1 MSKSSRTQK
10 STALALA
17 RELISVPN
25 RLRRNPELIDA
36 MSRLLVPRRS
46 GDREDAI
53 KDLTTLLHR
62 KQIEWEA
69 EGVEE
74 AAKGFAGLLL
84 QKHPEIE
91 QHATGV
97 VHLGSLAPLA
107 RLPASRW
114 DYVRLLVKTLLQIKQ
129 RQPGLGLGS
138 SNFGLSHGKN
148 SLSGLEIAQAWALL
162 ANYGHLFGTFATERG
177 LMYALDSDHSCE
189 RDFLRQ
195 VDAEVRGP
203 VEEVIRRRDFYRAH
217 VAIGAWRVSHW
228 PASSIRSTSLLLLSR
243 LLAHSSERSWGKLMW
258 AFTRARQLTYTRL
271 HSMIGGEIATSPIP
285 VATAV
290 RELRGFSDIG
300 FLDAE
305 HEPASAVV
313 GLVDALD
320 RFYADVFF
328 ASPTASERVLSHLK
342 DFKNWWRS
350 RSNDTL
356 QARLEGLAHQPSD
369 WPNSEPRQR
378 KHFVRLQIPD
388 AGIGWVAEVKH
399 WLESRDAWQDA
410 NFLLTPSKR
419 ANAGCSLVDVYTSG
433 LPRLELIAHL
443 ARLLAERNESTWT
456 AYVVTDT
463 HRSLW
468 RSIAAFALSLFQF
481 LLRPGCRAQ
490 LEPLPAKD
498 GVGLAIAAKSVSSGC
513 GRLAD
518 FARRVQ
524 DDGRR
529 VELDALHDA
538 SLQYGDGQG
547 TWLAFLGRLR
557 ILDEETGKPLQ
568 ELDGVAAFISNACID
583 WHFVE
588 HKDGG
593 ASGMRSQLNDLG
605 EYLAFPVPPSSFI
618 DVQRGKAAQ
627 TIVKWGGPAN
637 VHVRQADKRG
647 TRE

>member
-1 MSKSSRTQK
+1 M
-10 STALALA
+10 
-17 RELISVPN
+17 
-25 RLRRNPELIDA
+25 
-36 MSRLLVPRRS
+36 
-46 GDREDAI
+46 

-62 KQIEWEA
+62 KQIEVEA
-69 EGVEE
+69 EGVEK

-91 QHATGV
+91 RHAAGV
-97 VHLGSLAPLA
+97 VHLGALAPLA
-107 RLPASRW
+107 RLPATRW
-114 DYVRLLVKTLLQIKQ
+114 NYVCLLVKTLLQIKQ

-138 SNFGLSHGKN
+138 SNFGVSHGKS

-195 VDAEVRGP
+195 VDAEARGP

-217 VAIGAWRVSHW
+217 IAIAAWRVSHW
-228 PASSIRSTSLLLLSR
+228 PASSIRSTSLLLLSH
-243 LLAHSSERSWGKLMW
+243 LLVQRSDGSWGKLAW
-258 AFTRARQLTYTRL
+258 AFKRARQLTYTRL
-271 HSMIGGEIATSPIP
+271 HSMLGGEIATSPIP

-290 RELRGFSDIG
+290 RELRGVSDIG

-328 ASPTASERVLSHLK
+328 VSPTASERVLSHLK
-342 DFKNWWRS
+342 DFKNWWQKRS
-350 RSNDTL
+350 GDTL
-356 QARLEGLAHQPSD
+356 QARLESLAHQPSD
-369 WPNSEPRQR
+369 WPNSEPRR
-378 KHFVRLQIPD
+378 RRHFVRLQVPD
-388 AGIGWVAEVKH
+388 AGIGWVAEVNR
-399 WLESRDAWQDA
+399 WLESRDAWRDA

-419 ANAGCSLVDVYTSG
+419 ADAGCSLVDVYTSG
-433 LPRLELIAHL
+433 LPRLGLIAHL

-456 AYVVTDT
+456 AYPVTDT
-463 HRSLW
+463 QRSLW

-481 LLRPGCRAQ
+481 LLRPGRRAQ

-498 GVGLAIAAKSVSSGC
+498 GVGLAIAARSVSSGC

-538 SLQYGDGQG
+538 SLQYVDGQG
-547 TWLAFLGRLR
+547 AWLAFLGRLR
-557 ILDEETGKPLQ
+557 ILDDETGKALQ
-568 ELDGVAAFISNACID
+568 ELDGVAAFVSDTCVE

-605 EYLAFPVPPSSFI
+605 GHLAFPVPSSRFI

-627 TIVKWGGPAN
+627 VIVKWSGPAN
-637 VHVRQADKRG
+637 ECIRQADSPG
-647 TRE
+647 T